1 LQLPW
6 RGALGGPTFCRVER
20 WGIAMPGS
28 VHPAQVAGMFYPAAP
43 DALNALIADVRN
55 HARPDGGVAPKVVIA
70 PHAGLVYSGAV
81 AATAFG
87 PWARRVEPPRRIV
100 IIGPAH
106 RVAFSGIAVHPASKW
121 RTPLGEIPVAAVT
134 HAGLAQAPGIIVD
147 PRPFAGEHSLEM
159 HLIMLQ
165 AMLQAP
171 FEIVPILVGD
181 ADPHRVAEA
190 LRRVWGGPETV
201 VAVSSDL
208 SHFLDQISAQSIDS
222 DTARRIETLDAAALD
237 GRRACGFLPIRAAL
251 EIAAERDMR
260 VSGLHLATSA
270 DVGADAS
277 RVVGYGAFALEYA
290 ASARIAETD
299 RERLLSACMIALR
312 DAAQT
317 GGKAPPPTLDAVS
330 PALSAWRATF
340 VTLTE
345 NERLRGCIGSLG
357 PRRALIEDA
366 VANTAQ
372 AAFADPRFPPLK
384 ESELTG
390 LRLDVSILSH
400 PRLIP
405 PGSESELAAALE
417 PDRDGLILSGGKRRA
432 LFLPSVWRHLPD
444 ARAFVRHLMAK
455 AGFESNRWP
464 EGLEARRFRV
474 ESFGAPW
481 RRVDAKDVGLEAN
494 DAKAVQH

>member
-1 LQLPW
+1 
-6 RGALGGPTFCRVER
+6 
-20 WGIAMPGS
+20 MPS
-28 VHPAQVAGMFYPAAP
+28 HAETVHPPQVAGMFYPAAP
-43 DALNALIADVRN
+43 DALNALIADARK
-55 HARPDGGVAPKVVIA
+55 HARADGGVAPKVVIA

-87 PWARRVEPPRRIV
+87 PWARRAEPPGRIV

-106 RVAFSGIAVHPASKW
+106 RVAFPGIAVHPASKW
-121 RTPLGEIPVAAVT
+121 RTPLGEVPVAPVA
-134 HAGLAQAPGIIVD
+134 HAELARAPGVAVD

-165 AMLQAP
+165 AMLPAP

-208 SHFLDQISAQSIDS
+208 SHFLDQRSAQSIDT
-222 DTARRIETLDAAALD
+222 DTMRRIETLDAAALD
-237 GRRACGFLPIRAAL
+237 GRRACGFLPIKGAL

-290 ASARIAETD
+290 ASARLAETD
-299 RERLLSACMIALR
+299 RECLLSACMIALR

-317 GGKAPPPTLDAVS
+317 AGEGPPTLAAVS
-330 PALSAWRATF
+330 PALSPWRATF

-345 NERLRGCIGSLG
+345 NERLRGCIGSLE
-357 PRRALIEDA
+357 PCQPLIEDA
-366 VANTAQ
+366 LANTAQ

-400 PRLIP
+400 PRPIP
-405 PGSESELAAALE
+405 AGSESDLAAALE
-417 PDRDGLILSGGKRRA
+417 PDRDGLILSVGKRRA

-444 ARAFVRHLMAK
+444 ARAFVRNLMAK

>member
-1 LQLPW
+1 
-6 RGALGGPTFCRVER
+6 
-20 WGIAMPGS
+20 MPS
-28 VHPAQVAGMFYPAAP
+28 HAETVHPPQVAGMFYPAAP
-43 DALNALIADVRN
+43 DALNALIADARK
-55 HARPDGGVAPKVVIA
+55 HARADGGVAPKVVIA

-87 PWARRVEPPRRIV
+87 PWARRAEPPGRIV

-106 RVAFSGIAVHPASKW
+106 RVAFPGIAVHPASKW
-121 RTPLGEIPVAAVT
+121 HTPLGEVPVAGVT
-134 HAGLAQAPGIIVD
+134 HAELARASGVAVD

-165 AMLQAP
+165 AMLPAP
-171 FEIVPILVGD
+171 FEIVPILVGG
-181 ADPHRVAEA
+181 ADSPRVARA

-208 SHFLDQISAQSIDS
+208 SHFLDQRSAQSIDT
-222 DTARRIETLDAAALD
+222 DTMRRIETLDAAALD
-237 GRRACGFLPIRAAL
+237 GRRACGFLPIKGAV

-290 ASARIAETD
+290 ASARLAETD
-299 RERLLSACMIALR
+299 RECLLSACMIALR
-312 DAAQT
+312 NAAQT
-317 GGKAPPPTLDAVS
+317 AGEGPAPTLAAVS
-330 PALSAWRATF
+330 PALSPWRATF

-345 NERLRGCIGSLG
+345 NERLRGCIGSLE
-357 PRRALIEDA
+357 PRRPLIEDA
-366 VANTAQ
+366 LANTAQ

-400 PRLIP
+400 PRPIP
-405 PGSESELAAALE
+405 AGSESDLAAALE
-417 PDRDGLILSGGKRRA
+417 PDRDGLILSVGKRRA

-444 ARAFVRHLMAK
+444 ARAFVRNLMAK

-464 EGLEARRFRV
+464 EGLQARRFRV

>member
-1 LQLPW
+1 
-6 RGALGGPTFCRVER
+6 
-20 WGIAMPGS
+20 
-28 VHPAQVAGMFYPAAP
+28 MFYPAAP
-43 DALNALIADVRN
+43 DALNALIADVRKR
-55 HARPDGGVAPKVVIA
+55 ARPDGGVAPKVVIA

-81 AATAFG
+81 AATAFS

-106 RVAFSGIAVHPASKW
+106 RVAFSGVAVHPASKW
-121 RTPLGEIPVAAVT
+121 RTPLGEIPVAGVT
-134 HAGLAQAPGIIVD
+134 HADLAQAPGVIVD

-165 AMLQAP
+165 AMLPAP

-181 ADPHRVAEA
+181 ADPGSVAEA

-208 SHFLDQISAQSIDS
+208 SHFLDQRSASTIDS
-222 DTARRIETLDAAALD
+222 ETARRIETLDAAALD
-237 GRRACGFLPIRAAL
+237 GRRACGFLSIKGAL

-270 DVGADAS
+270 DAGAAAS

-290 ASARIAETD
+290 ASARLAETD
-299 RERLLSACMIALR
+299 RERLLSACMIVLR
-312 DAAQT
+312 DAAQA

-340 VTLTE
+340 VTLSE
-345 NERLRGCIGSLG
+345 NERLRGCVGSLE
-357 PRRALIEDA
+357 PRRTLIEDA

-372 AAFADPRFPPLK
+372 AACADPRFPPLK
-384 ESELTG
+384 ESELAG
-390 LRLDVSILSH
+390 LRLDLSILSH
-400 PRLIP
+400 PRPLP
-405 PGSESELAAALE
+405 AGGESELAAALE
-417 PDRDGLILSGGKRRA
+417 PDRDGLILSAGKRRA

-455 AGFESNRWP
+455 AGFELNRWP
-464 EGLEARRFRV
+464 EGLEARRFGV
-474 ESFGAPW
+474 ELFGAPW
-481 RRVDAKDVGLEAN
+481 RRIDLKDVARETN

>member
-1 LQLPW
+1 
-6 RGALGGPTFCRVER
+6 
-20 WGIAMPGS
+20 
-28 VHPAQVAGMFYPAAP
+28 MFYPAAP
-43 DALNALIADVRN
+43 DALNASIADVRKR
-55 HARPDGGVAPKVVIA
+55 ARPDGGVAPKVVIA

-87 PWARRVEPPRRIV
+87 AWARQAEPPRRIV

-106 RVAFSGIAVHPASKW
+106 RVAFPGVAIHPASHW
-121 RTPLGEIPVAAVT
+121 RTPLGEIPVAPVA
-134 HAGLAQAPGIIVD
+134 HAKLAQAPGMVVD
-147 PRPFAGEHSLEM
+147 PSPFVREHSLEM

-165 AMLQAP
+165 AMLPAP

-181 ADPHRVAEA
+181 ADPHIVAEA

-201 VAVSSDL
+201 VAISSDL
-208 SHFLDQISAQSIDS
+208 SHFLDQTSAQSIDS

-237 GRRACGFLPIRAAL
+237 GRRACGFLTIKGAL

-270 DVGADAS
+270 DVGAEAS
-277 RVVGYGAFALEYA
+277 RVVGYGAFAFEYA
-290 ASARIAETD
+290 ASARLADTD
-299 RERLLSACMIALR
+299 RERLLSTCMTALR
-312 DAAQT
+312 AAART
-317 GGKAPPPTLDAVS
+317 GGEAPAPTLDGMS
-330 PALSAWRATF
+330 PTLSSWRATF

-345 NERLRGCIGSLG
+345 NGQLRGCTGSLI
-357 PRRALIEDA
+357 PHRSLLEDA
-366 VANTAQ
+366 HANTAR

-384 ESELTG
+384 ESELSG

-400 PRLIP
+400 PRPIAAE
-405 PGSESELAAALE
+405 SESELAGALE
-417 PDRDGLILSGGKRRA
+417 PDRDGLILSAGTRRA

-455 AGFESNRWP
+455 AGFEPNRWP
-464 EGLEARRFRV
+464 DGLEARRFRA

-481 RRVDAKDVGLEAN
+481 RRIDSKEAARDTTGSN
-494 DAKAVQH
+494 AVQH